1 MNTINSYVRNKIIN
15 IILIASIISLYV
27 LAISP
32 KSNISKSR
40 KLYKDRCTGVGPF
53 LSGVQN

>member
-1 MNTINSYVRNKIIN
+1 MKLFRVESEFSYIE
-15 IILIASIISLYV
+15 
-27 LAISP
+27 